1 MGITSKRGIIVDWWR
16 SCQYWRNMDATMT
29 VDWYFSGKLE
39 YTVIVDWWRS
49 CQYWRNMDATMAVD
63 WYFFGKL
70 E

>member
-1 MGITSKRGIIVDWWR
+1 
-16 SCQYWRNMDATMT
+16 MDATMT

-49 CQYWRNMDATMAVD
+49 CQYWRNMDATMTVD